1 MFKNLDKVFKFT
13 FKNQINT
20 GGYKGATIGTAIFL
34 LLLPVI
40 ILLIIDKVSGGED
53 ALKPCGADRVY
64 VVNDAT
70 PDADYN
76 VLNMLGVEGYTD
88 IQYSNAKTVD
98 EAMNLISDRKETTS
112 LIMEFQVNED
122 EVDER
127 IIIPENSSIEE
138 DDAKQLDKFLDEGGQ
153 MVTIVAS
160 GISVTEL
167 TEMGMK
173 TETDIFNNKGYASNE
188 SLLNDDEIAE
198 KQLNSEILPV
208 FNMILIFLSIMVVY
222 MMVLVYGSGI
232 NQSVVMEKS
241 SKLMDTMLVS
251 IQPQALITGKLLG
264 VLGAAFLQII
274 AWVVSLIVGVIAG
287 VKVIDVMH
295 PEANFSALTFIK
307 SFNELNLFRPLNV
320 IIGVLALLFG
330 ILFYSSFSA
339 IAGSISSTKEEA
351 QSNQGIFVMILVV
364 SFYLVLFFGL
374 KQDIA
379 TWLYILPLTS
389 AMVLPA
395 GICTGTVSIGI
406 ATVGL
411 LILIVTSAILLILAG
426 KLYVMMSLYKGNK
439 VNIGKAL
446 KMLAGKA

>member
-1 MFKNLDKVFKFT
+1 MID
-13 FKNQINT
+13 
-20 GGYKGATIGTAIFL
+20 
-34 LLLPVI
+34 VI
-40 ILLIIDKVSGGED
+40 IPAYNSHNTIERTLASIACQDNVKQL
-53 ALKPCGADRVY
+53 RVY

-160 GISVTEL
+160 GISITEL

-395 GICTGTVSIGI
+395 GICRGTVSIGI

>member
-160 GISVTEL
+160 GISITEL

>member
-198 KQLNSEILPV
+198 KQLNSEILLV

-395 GICTGTVSIGI
+395 GICTGTVSIGL

>member
-160 GISVTEL
+160 GISITEL

-439 VNIGKAL
+439 VNIGKSL

>member
-295 PEANFSALTFIK
+295 PEANFSALAFIK
-307 SFNELNLFRPLNV
+307 SFNELNLFKPLNV

>member
-307 SFNELNLFRPLNV
+307 SFNELNLFKPLNV

>member
-70 PDADYN
+70 SDADYN

-160 GISVTEL
+160 GISITEL